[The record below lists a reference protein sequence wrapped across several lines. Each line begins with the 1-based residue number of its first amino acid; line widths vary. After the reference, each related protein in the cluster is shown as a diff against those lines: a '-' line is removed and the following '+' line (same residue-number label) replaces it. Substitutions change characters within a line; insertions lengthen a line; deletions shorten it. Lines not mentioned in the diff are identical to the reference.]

1 MKRILLYL
9 LTVVLSLCIVGC
21 NGDTNVTTANIKYLI
36 KNTTDVAT
44 VSNEYRVIKENKN
57 LILKFND
64 ATTDV
69 CVVDKTNG
77 FAWSTAAKTEGDET
91 LYNILYLTYRT
102 ETGNVGVLSSSN
114 HCISKGQYKAEAT
127 ENGIK
132 VKYTL
137 GDVATEYIYPETL
150 VPERYEYFYE
160 KCDDD
165 GKTVLEIYY
174 TKIDISFYD
183 EITQKEMKEKYPH
196 ADNGKIYIL
205 RNALNDVSKAE
216 LSEMFSELGY
226 TKKDL
231 KTDHTELKSDSKENI
246 AVNVSVYYSIEN
258 DTFTVKI
265 PEKEIEYPNY
275 VHIESMNVLECFAG
289 ASSSDGY
296 FLLPDG
302 SGSIMNFRNDK
313 VAKNY
318 RVQIYG
324 QENTI
329 FAENKLMDLQNAIF
343 PVYGCVSDNN
353 GYFAVIEDG
362 ESHCYI
368 NAASGD
374 EKETPRA
381 WIDFTVEPLDY
392 MIADSGTQT
401 GSDQKNAVYQTDR
414 YDGDLSIKYKFFADD
429 KANYSEMA
437 NYYQNYLFDEKDEDN
452 TDYKYPITVQ
462 TIGAVRQ
469 QKTTLGFN
477 YSDIYTLTTLKQSEE
492 IANDLLKSGI
502 KDVNLILKGWSGK
515 GYEYGYAEK
524 IKLIKSLGSSDELK
538 SVISNLNKKDVSVYL
553 DFDVQYAD
561 EKVKNKNIAEMLD
574 ESKAVLNLYDKA
586 VFEKID
592 SSRYILTPNA
602 VGKAMLNAYNFANDF
617 NCDISFST
625 IGFDLNSDY
634 NTKNTVDRQKAKS
647 MTVEKLAEISGEQ
660 LISTNVGNAYVLPFI
675 SQLNNVAVKSNGH
688 DMTDCSIPFVGMVLS
703 GYVDYSAPILND
715 SNMEK
720 ADLLRI
726 IESNASVSA
735 LLTDNDTISVDISE
749 YDLTS
754 STKYDD
760 VKDSIV
766 SSYKY
771 CLKAL
776 DGLYGKRIVKHSI
789 INNNVRVL
797 EYENGAKMYIN
808 YSNKSVEFDG
818 KKIEP
823 LSWIKEGA

>member
-21 NGDTNVTTANIKYLI
+21 SGDAKVATANIKYLI

-44 VSNEYRVIKENKN
+44 VSNEYRVIKENEN

-137 GDVATEYIYPETL
+137 GDVATEYIYPESL

-160 KCDDD
+160 KCDED
-165 GKTVLEIYY
+165 GKTILEIYY
-174 TKIDISFYD
+174 TKIDISSYD
-183 EITQKEMKEKYPH
+183 ELTQKEMKEKYPYT
-196 ADNGKIYIL
+196 DNGKIYIL
-205 RNALNDVSKAE
+205 RNVLNDVAKAE
-216 LSEMFSELGY
+216 LSEMFSEIGY

-231 KTDHTELKSDSKENI
+231 NIDHTELKSDSKENI

-258 DTFTVKI
+258 DVFTVKI
-265 PEKEIEYPNY
+265 PEKEIEYPDY
-275 VHIESMNVLECFAG
+275 VHVESINVLECFAG
-289 ASSSDGY
+289 VTSSNGY
-296 FLLPDG
+296 FVLPDG
-302 SGSIMNFRNDK
+302 SGSIMDFRNNK

-318 RVQIYG
+318 RVQVYG

-329 FAENKLMDLQNAIF
+329 FAENKLLNLHNATF
-343 PVYGCVSDNN
+343 PVYGCVSDEN
-353 GYFAVIEDG
+353 GYFAIIEDG

-368 NAASGD
+368 NAVSGD
-374 EKETPRA
+374 EKATPRA

-414 YDGDLSIKYKFFADD
+414 YDGDLSIKYKFFAND

-437 NYYQNYLFDEKDEDN
+437 NYYQNYLFLEKDAN
-452 TDYKYPITVQ
+452 KNDYKYPITVQ
-462 TIGAVRQ
+462 TVGAVRQ

-477 YSDIYTLTTLKQSEE
+477 YSDIYTLTTFKQSEK
-492 IANDLLKSGI
+492 IANDLLKSGVR
-502 KDVNLILKGWSGK
+502 DVNLILKGWSGK

-524 IKLIKSLGSSDELK
+524 IKLVKSLGSSDDLK
-538 SVISNLNKKDVSVYL
+538 SVITNLNKKDISVYL

-561 EKVKNKNIAEMLD
+561 EEVKNKNIAEMLD
-574 ESKAVLNLYDKA
+574 ESKAVLNIYDKA
-586 VFEKID
+586 VFEKIG

-602 VGKAMLNAYNFANDF
+602 VGKAMLNAYNFTDDF
-617 NCDISFST
+617 NCGISFST
-625 IGFDLNSDY
+625 IGTDLNSDY
-634 NTKNTVDRQKAKS
+634 NTDNTVDRQKTKYI
-647 MTVEKLAEISGEQ
+647 TVEKLSEISGKQ
-660 LISTNVGNAYVLPFI
+660 LISTDGGNAYVLPFI
-675 SQLNNVAVKSNGH
+675 NQLNNMAVKSNGH
-688 DMTDCSIPFVGMVLS
+688 DMTDYSIPFVGMVLS
-703 GYVDYSAPILND
+703 GYVNYSAPILND

-720 ADLLRI
+720 TDLLRI
-726 IESNASVSA
+726 IESNASVSV
-735 LLTDNDTISVDISE
+735 LLTGNDSISVDISE
-749 YDLTS
+749 YTLPS
-754 STKYDD
+754 SSKYDD
-760 VKDSIV
+760 VKDIIL
-766 SSYKY
+766 SSYEY
-771 CLKAL
+771 CLEAL
-776 DGLYGKRIVKHSI
+776 DGLYGKKIAKHSI
-789 INNNVRVL
+789 INNVRVL
-797 EYENGAKMYIN
+797 EYENGAKLYIN
-808 YSNKSVEFDG
+808 YSNKSVDFDG

>member
-9 LTVVLSLCIVGC
+9 LTAVLSLCIVGC
-21 NGDTNVTTANIKYLI
+21 SGGTDISTANIKYLI
-36 KNTTDVAT
+36 KNTTDVAAA
-44 VSNEYRVIKENKN
+44 SDEYRVIKENEN
-57 LILKFND
+57 LVLKFND

-77 FAWSTAAKTEGDET
+77 FAWSTDAKTEDDET
-91 LYNILYLTYRT
+91 LYNIIYLTYRT

-150 VPERYEYFYE
+150 IPERYDYFYE

-165 GKTVLEIYY
+165 GKYLLESCYAM
-174 TKIDISFYD
+174 IDISFYD
-183 EITQKEMKEKYPH
+183 DVTRKEMNKKYPY
-196 ADNGKIYIL
+196 AVDGKIYIPTTMYDDML
-205 RNALNDVSKAE
+205 KSE
-216 LSEMFSELGY
+216 LSYMFREIGY
-226 TKKDL
+226 KKEDL
-231 KTDHTELKSDSKENI
+231 KIDHTELKSDAKENI
-246 AVNVSVYYSIEN
+246 AVNVSIYYSIEN
-258 DTFTVKI
+258 DTFMVKI
-265 PEKEIEYPNY
+265 PEKEIEYPDY
-275 VHIESMNVLECFAG
+275 VHIESMNVLEIFAG
-289 ASSSDGY
+289 ATSKNGY

-302 SGSIMNFRNDK
+302 SGSIMNFRNNK
-313 VAKNY
+313 VAENY

-324 QENTI
+324 QEKTI
-329 FAENKLMDLQNAIF
+329 FSENKLMDLQNAIF

-353 GYFAVIEDG
+353 GYFAIIEDG

-368 NAASGD
+368 NAVSGD
-374 EKETPRA
+374 EKATPRA

-414 YDGDLSIKYKFFADD
+414 YDGELSIKYKFFAND

-437 NYYQNYLFDEKDEDN
+437 NYYQNYLFWEKDAN
-452 TDYKYPITVQ
+452 KNDYKYPITVQ
-462 TIGAVRQ
+462 TVGAVRQ

-477 YSDIYTLTTLKQSEE
+477 YSDIYTLTTFKQSEK
-492 IANDLLKSGI
+492 IANDLLKSGVQ
-502 KDVNLILKGWSGK
+502 DVNLILKGWSGK

-524 IKLIKSLGSSDELK
+524 IKLVKSLGGSDDLK
-538 SVISNLNKKDVSVYL
+538 SVITNLNKKDISVYL
-553 DFDVQYAD
+553 DFDIQYAD
-561 EKVKNKNIAEMLD
+561 EEVNNKNIAEMLD
-574 ESKAVLNLYDKA
+574 ESKAVLNIYDKA
-586 VFEKID
+586 VFEKIG

-602 VGKAMLNAYNFANDF
+602 IAEAMLNAYNFADDF
-617 NCDISFST
+617 NCGISFST
-625 IGFDLNSDY
+625 IGIDLNSDY
-634 NTKNTVDRQKAKS
+634 NTDNTVDRQKAKS
-647 MTVEKLAEISGEQ
+647 ITVEKLSEISGKQ
-660 LISTNVGNAYVLPFI
+660 LISAGGGNAYVLPFI
-675 SQLNNVAVKSNGH
+675 NQLDNMAVKSNGH
-688 DMTDCSIPFVGMVLS
+688 DMTDYSIPFVGMVLS

-735 LLTDNDTISVDISE
+735 LLTENDTISVDISE
-749 YDLTS
+749 YTLPS

-766 SSYKY
+766 SSYEY
-771 CLKAL
+771 CLEAL
-776 DGLYGKRIVKHSI
+776 DGLYGKRIVKHST

-808 YSNKSVEFDG
+808 YSNTSVEFDG

-823 LSWIKEGA
+823 LSWIKEVA